1 MRVLTAAAVIATIV
15 LISVAPRAEPFPIDR
30 CTAPPAN
37 AGKAG
42 DVDQQCG
49 LSGKAP
55 ESEHQAQNQ
64 AKNNLCAAAGRLVP
78 LTKQDFMRLQQA
90 ADRLVAQGRLEYG
103 ERNRLPKDRRVL
115 KDLVTVANGAKVGE
129 GSFVSYVG
137 FISHPR
143 NSNVEKGESVNC
155 ETKGPE
161 WNDIHFDIVQ
171 DTGEE
176 ACASVT
182 GELIPH
188 HRAPHYEVPI
198 LRLSRVGERPIR
210 ISGQLFFDGSHLPCR
225 PGGHDRPPLR
235 ATVWEVHPVY
245 QIEVCRKT
253 TLAACP
259 RNNAS
264 LWVPLDRF
272 VNVVHEDQ

>member
-15 LISVAPRAEPFPIDR
+15 SISVAPRAEPFPIDR
-30 CTAPPAN
+30 CAAPPAN

-42 DVDQQCG
+42 DVDKQCG

-55 ESEHQAQNQ
+55 EAEHQAQNQ
-64 AKNNLCAAAGRLVP
+64 AKNNLCAAAGQPVPAAGRLVP

-143 NSNVEKGESVNC
+143 NSNVEKGESGNC
-155 ETKGPE
+155 ET
-161 WNDIHFDIVQ
+161 
-171 DTGEE
+171 
-176 ACASVT
+176 
-182 GELIPH
+182 
-188 HRAPHYEVPI
+188 
-198 LRLSRVGERPIR
+198 
-210 ISGQLFFDGSHLPCR
+210 
-225 PGGHDRPPLR
+225 
-235 ATVWEVHPVY
+235 
-245 QIEVCRKT
+245 
-253 TLAACP
+253 
-259 RNNAS
+259 
-264 LWVPLDRF
+264 
-272 VNVVHEDQ
+272 